1 MDPITITAIANLL
14 AQLIPAGI
22 NLYNQLEQNAQGA
35 SVTPLAP
42 ILANADQN
50 WLAIAAA
57 AQAQLN
63 APAPTAPTS

>member
-35 SVTPLAP
+35 SVTPLAT

-50 WLAIAAA
+50 WLAIAAT